1 MRLPILYA
9 SHRVIYVSSAYE
21 LYTDP
26 RSGERL
32 ASDVGD
38 YGEEDTT
45 MASRFKKAF
54 SNENVKVH
62 FVGAW
67 CVV

>member
-1 MRLPILYA
+1 MRIPIIYTY
-9 SHRVIYVSSAYE
+9 HRVIYVSSAYE
-21 LYTDP
+21 LYADP
-26 RSGERL
+26 KSGKRL

-38 YGEEDTT
+38 TDGEEDTT

-67 CVV
+67 